1 MQTHLLPLPPSPETA
16 EELTAFARDTFFA
29 FLRENKFC
37 SFSHSVNSDLR
48 FMGLVLG
55 AAAFAQLAVGGHDD
69 DEQYRYAEPI
79 DKIAINEVPVVVCNH
94 CFFCFGV
101 SGSAQR

>member
-1 MQTHLLPLPPSPETA
+1 MQTHLLPLPASPETG
-16 EELTAFARDTFFA
+16 EELTAFARKI
-29 FLRENKFC
+29 FLRFCEKKFC